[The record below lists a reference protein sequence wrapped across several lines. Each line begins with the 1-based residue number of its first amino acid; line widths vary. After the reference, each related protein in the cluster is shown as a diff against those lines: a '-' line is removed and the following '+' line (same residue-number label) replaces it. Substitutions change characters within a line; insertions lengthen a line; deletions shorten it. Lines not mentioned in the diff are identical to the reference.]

1 MFTSMKINMGINTWL
16 TIHFTLGHL
25 EPLNQNK
32 MTADVYSNNLSFEE
46 FEIERLKKKI
56 ERLKEIKSELEK
68 ELIKSE

>member
-1 MFTSMKINMGINTWL
+1 MK
-16 TIHFTLGHL
+16 
-25 EPLNQNK
+25 E
-32 MTADVYSNNLSFEE
+32 DVHSNNLSFEE